1 MIDPLFAVLVTSI
14 GWGSSSIFKRKA
26 IDTMPPVL
34 AAGLFGLFFGIL
46 ALFILGGVYVTN
58 DNTLT
63 AGVTDLNSS
72 VKYIFLAAFFT
83 YILGALFFFIALQ
96 NGKNTTFTILL
107 AYVLPIIVSI
117 FLAKM
122 VFNDRINNMMALGM
136 AITMVGLVM
145 TVYYKEK

>member
-14 GWGSSSIFKRKA
+14 GWGTSSIFKRKA
-26 IDTMPPVL
+26 LDTMPPVL

-46 ALFILGGVYVTN
+46 SLFILGGVYVSN

-63 AGVTDLNSS
+63 AGVTDLSSS

-96 NGKNTTFTILL
+96 NGSNTTFTILL

-117 FLAKM
+117 ILAKM
-122 VFNDRINNMMALGM
+122 VFNDKINNL
-136 AITMVGLVM
+136 
-145 TVYYKEK
+145 Y